1 MSVVLKCNRCSA
13 LVPVLGPA
21 SDWDKETYICQPCQA
36 KEFKGTQLTLPFP
49 DCVLKESPKTLKVKI
64 KKSTP
69 LVTAVND
76 MNAWLWSQEL
86 YNRVQFKH
94 GDSYIVIAKL
104 DTNQDE

>member
-1 MSVVLKCNRCSA
+1 MSVVLKCNQCGA
-13 LVPVLGPA
+13 LVPVLGPVT
-21 SDWDKETYICQPCQA
+21 DWDKETYLCQNCQVKRA
-36 KEFKGTQLTLPFP
+36 IGEQIPLPFP
-49 DCVLKESPKTLKVKI
+49 ECVLKESPKTLKVKI

-76 MNAWLWSQEL
+76 MNAWLWSQDL

-104 DTNQDE
+104 ASDEAE